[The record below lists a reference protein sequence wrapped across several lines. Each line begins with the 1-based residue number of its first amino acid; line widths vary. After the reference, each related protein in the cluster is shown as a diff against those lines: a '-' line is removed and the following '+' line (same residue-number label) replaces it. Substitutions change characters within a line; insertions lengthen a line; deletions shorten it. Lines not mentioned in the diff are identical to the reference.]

1 MGDNCCKV
9 KWLDMDNLLFI
20 TSDNIAG
27 GGKLFFPSSVK
38 LLLVICIG
46 KNIYTQVYQ
55 LGIIVMFD
63 DWLLFF
69 KKRVTTNWP
78 KHNIFE
84 AYNLSEIS
92 ST

>member
-20 TSDNIAG
+20 TRDNIAG

-38 LLLVICIG
+38 LLLVICIS

-78 KHNIFE
+78 KPNIFE